1 MTLYGGRRTNKTRD
15 FGHHS
20 PALHLLGN
28 KLAHGLAHLVVVGT
42 HKSGVF
48 FAVGAAVEQYHRDA
62 LVVGFVDDLRQ
73 CGGLVGSH
81 NKDIHAL
88 VDEIVDVLGLQFVII
103 VGRAY
108 LQVDIVVGIVAD
120 GQFAILLMTPY
131 ILTALRYTH
140 LISLVVR
147 GASCKQQ
154 GEEQYQ

>member
-62 LVVGFVDDLRQ
+62 LVVGLVDDLIVESLGDDYSTVILAGIQHVLQYGCRKRAED
-73 CGGLVGSH
+73 VSSTE
-81 NKDIHAL
+81 
-88 VDEIVDVLGLQFVII
+88 VDPCWSIMRLLPHSGNIKLRKLIAFLLPFFWIEFV
-103 VGRAY
+103 
-108 LQVDIVVGIVAD
+108 
-120 GQFAILLMTPY
+120 
-131 ILTALRYTH
+131 
-140 LISLVVR
+140 
-147 GASCKQQ
+147 
-154 GEEQYQ
+154 